1 MGQQLSPRQL
11 QCLQMSATMSDK
23 EIAKALGI
31 SPHTVSQHIRD
42 ARAVLGAGSRREA
55 RRRLT
60 SNALPA
66 SEGMSG
72 APELTS
78 DQGVDADTLTVAD
91 NVGSGRERFTL
102 YDRLGRWRRPPR
114 ILVSVSPLILVLA
127 LLILLVLGGGLALLK
142 LFFEAVQLVRS

>member
-23 EIAKALGI
+23 EIAKALAI

-55 RRRLT
+55 RRILT
-60 SNALPA
+60 SNALPV
-66 SEGMSG
+66 SEGIPDL
-72 APELTS
+72 PEIS
-78 DQGVDADTLTVAD
+78 PDQEVDADSLTVAD
-91 NVGSGRERFTL
+91 NYGSGRERFAL
-102 YDRLGRWRRPPR
+102 YDRLGRWQKPPR
-114 ILVSVSPLILVLA
+114 ILGSVSPLILVLA
-127 LLILLVLGGGLALLK
+127 LLVLLVLGGGLALLK